1 MPGIT
6 RRRFLEVAGGTT
18 ALALG
23 ATLPRRTLADEHR
36 VVIVGGG
43 AGGCIVAQQLIRS
56 GAPVQVTLIEQD
68 SSYHAPYMSN
78 EVLSGARTIDS
89 IRFSYD
95 GLRGRGITVIHGRV
109 TGIDPDKGTIVTA
122 DGRTFGY
129 DRLVLSP
136 GIEFQTES
144 IEGYPEA
151 GDRMP
156 HAWGQVHGEGH
167 QILLL
172 RNQVQGMRKGG
183 TVVITVPARP
193 YRCPAGPYERAS
205 QIAAYLSVHNPTAKI
220 LILDSQYDFD
230 KQRLFMDAW
239 QELYPG
245 MIDWLSARD
254 TGGGIRCVNARAM
267 EICTGVE
274 TFTADVANIIPPQSA
289 GRLALDAR
297 LADETGWC
305 PVDPRTFESLR
316 MPGVHVIGDSCTAPD
331 LTKTAQAANSQA
343 KVCAA
348 SLLALMAGREPVVPR
363 YMDQDYSV
371 LAPDYALVSAAVYRL
386 SPDGERIVQLS
397 GGHGTPHLPTAQHR
411 RREVEY
417 AHSWYNNIAQ
427 EMFE

>member
-1 MPGIT
+1 
-6 RRRFLEVAGGTT
+6 
-18 ALALG
+18 
-23 ATLPRRTLADEHR
+23 
-36 VVIVGGG
+36 
-43 AGGCIVAQQLIRS
+43 
-56 GAPVQVTLIEQD
+56 
-68 SSYHAPYMSN
+68 
-78 EVLSGARTIDS
+78 
-89 IRFSYD
+89 
-95 GLRGRGITVIHGRV
+95 
-109 TGIDPDKGTIVTA
+109 
-122 DGRTFGY
+122 
-129 DRLVLSP
+129 
-136 GIEFQTES
+136 
-144 IEGYPEA
+144 
-151 GDRMP
+151 
-156 HAWGQVHGEGH
+156 
-167 QILLL
+167 
-172 RNQVQGMRKGG
+172 
-183 TVVITVPARP
+183 
-193 YRCPAGPYERAS
+193 
-205 QIAAYLSVHNPTAKI
+205 
-220 LILDSQYDFD
+220 
-230 KQRLFMDAW
+230 MDAW